1 MLLTILVSIVVTAY
15 IVESLLDRLN
25 QSTARNP
32 LDPKIAHLYDPI
44 EREKSIAYSA
54 EKTNFGFISST
65 FSTVIMILALAL
77 GWFAVLDELIRER
90 FENEIVISLLFIA
103 VLSVISWWLNLP
115 FQLYSIFKIEAKYG
129 FNKTTV
135 ATFISDAI
143 KGSAIAV
150 VLGGSLLSAVLWL
163 YQELGSNFWIF
174 AWALVSAF
182 SLLMFMFG
190 TSLILPLFNKLKKSI
205 DATWAKTQGKGEVY
219 QQDNDLQYSYLDAT
233 ILDKNPDAKKT
244 AEKIAS
250 DLGVK
255 IVKAPATSL
264 FGGLRLEIPKP
275 ATVPTPAVSET
286 ITKPKLGEAGG
297 VLIPSR
303 EDFIQ
308 AGQNIY
314 EKGMEFGAW
323 AKQMIQQFG
332 DVVREFLGD
341 VWQAVSGAPAKLNE
355 LMGYLPGKGEAGA
368 VTFGRGEK
376 EPTKATEPEAPIE
389 PEAETI
395 TEAMAQGLDIGKE
408 DNIDTVWI
416 ERVIEYEE
424 YVKFCKKRDDLY
436 NQFDAIRQKIADL

>member
-1 MLLTILVSIVVTAY
+1 MLLTILVSIVVAAY

-90 FENEIVISLLFIA
+90 FDNEIVISLLFIA

-190 TSLILPLFNKLKKSI
+190 TSLILPLFNKLKPVEAGDLRTEIEKYCAAQGYSLGRLFVMDGSKRSTKANAFFSGLGKSKTI
-205 DATWAKTQGKGEVY
+205 VLFDTLIEKLSTKEIVAVLAHEIGHYKRRHTLSMFIFSNVQTFATFA
-219 QQDNDLQYSYLDAT
+219 
-233 ILDKNPDAKKT
+233 
-244 AEKIAS
+244 
-250 DLGVK
+250 
-255 IVKAPATSL
+255 L
-264 FGGLRLEIPKP
+264 FGWLLSYPELSTALGASVQSFHLSALTFFILFTPLSIVLGLINNSWSRHNEYDADTFAQQTYDVAPMKSALTKISTDSLANLSPHPLYVAFNYTHPTLLQRLNNL
-275 ATVPTPAVSET
+275 S
-286 ITKPKLGEAGG
+286 
-297 VLIPSR
+297 
-303 EDFIQ
+303 
-308 AGQNIY
+308 
-314 EKGMEFGAW
+314 
-323 AKQMIQQFG
+323 
-332 DVVREFLGD
+332 
-341 VWQAVSGAPAKLNE
+341 
-355 LMGYLPGKGEAGA
+355 
-368 VTFGRGEK
+368 
-376 EPTKATEPEAPIE
+376 
-389 PEAETI
+389 
-395 TEAMAQGLDIGKE
+395 
-408 DNIDTVWI
+408 
-416 ERVIEYEE
+416 
-424 YVKFCKKRDDLY
+424 
-436 NQFDAIRQKIADL
+436 

>member
-1 MLLTILVSIVVTAY
+1 MLLTILVSIVVAAY

-32 LDPKIAHLYDPI
+32 LDPKIAHLYDPM

-90 FENEIVISLLFIA
+90 FDNEIVISLLFIA

-150 VLGGSLLSAVLWL
+150 VLGGSFLSAVLWL

-190 TSLILPLFNKLKKSI
+190 TSLILPLFNKLKP
-205 DATWAKTQGKGEVY
+205 V
-219 QQDNDLQYSYLDAT
+219 
-233 ILDKNPDAKKT
+233 
-244 AEKIAS
+244 
-250 DLGVK
+250 
-255 IVKAPATSL
+255 
-264 FGGLRLEIPKP
+264 
-275 ATVPTPAVSET
+275 
-286 ITKPKLGEAGG
+286 EAGD
-297 VLIPSR
+297 LRTEI
-303 EDFIQ
+303 
-308 AGQNIY
+308 
-314 EKGMEFGAW
+314 EKYCAAQGYS
-323 AKQMIQQFG
+323 
-332 DVVREFLGD
+332 LGRLFVMD
-341 VWQAVSGAPAKLNE
+341 GSK
-355 LMGYLPGKGEAGA
+355 
-368 VTFGRGEK
+368 RS
-376 EPTKATEPEAPIE
+376 TKANAFFSGLGKSKTIVLFDTLIEKLSTKEIVAVLAHEIGHYKRRHTLSMFIFSNVQTFATFALLGWLLSYPELSTALGASVQSFHLSALAFFILFTPLSIVLGLINNSWSRHNEYDADTFAQQTYDVAPMKSALTKISTDSLANLS
-389 PEAETI
+389 PHP
-395 TEAMAQGLDIGKE
+395 L
-408 DNIDTVWI
+408 
-416 ERVIEYEE
+416 
-424 YVKFCKKRDDLY
+424 YVAFNYTHPTLLQRL
-436 NQFDAIRQKIADL
+436 NNLS

>member
-1 MLLTILVSIVVTAY
+1 MLLTILVSIVVAAY

-25 QSTARNP
+25 QSTARNS

-90 FENEIVISLLFIA
+90 FDNEIVISLLFIA

-190 TSLILPLFNKLKKSI
+190 TSLILPLFNKLKP
-205 DATWAKTQGKGEVY
+205 V
-219 QQDNDLQYSYLDAT
+219 
-233 ILDKNPDAKKT
+233 
-244 AEKIAS
+244 
-250 DLGVK
+250 
-255 IVKAPATSL
+255 
-264 FGGLRLEIPKP
+264 
-275 ATVPTPAVSET
+275 
-286 ITKPKLGEAGG
+286 EAGD
-297 VLIPSR
+297 LRTEI
-303 EDFIQ
+303 
-308 AGQNIY
+308 
-314 EKGMEFGAW
+314 EKYCAAQGYS
-323 AKQMIQQFG
+323 
-332 DVVREFLGD
+332 LGRLFVMD
-341 VWQAVSGAPAKLNE
+341 GSK
-355 LMGYLPGKGEAGA
+355 
-368 VTFGRGEK
+368 RS
-376 EPTKATEPEAPIE
+376 TKANAFFSGLGKSKTIVLFDTLIEKLSTKEIVAVLAHEIGHYKRRHTLSMFIFSNVQTFATFALLGWLLSYPELSTALGASVQSFHLSALAFFILFTPLSIVLGLINNSWSRHNEYDADTFAQQTYDVAPMKSALTKISTDSLANLS
-389 PEAETI
+389 PHP
-395 TEAMAQGLDIGKE
+395 L
-408 DNIDTVWI
+408 
-416 ERVIEYEE
+416 
-424 YVKFCKKRDDLY
+424 YVAFNYTHPTLLQRL
-436 NQFDAIRQKIADL
+436 NNLS

>member
-1 MLLTILVSIVVTAY
+1 MLLTILVSIVVAAY

-90 FENEIVISLLFIA
+90 FDNEIVISLLFIA

-115 FQLYSIFKIEAKYG
+115 FHLYSIFKIEAKYG

-190 TSLILPLFNKLKKSI
+190 TSLILPLFNKLKP
-205 DATWAKTQGKGEVY
+205 V
-219 QQDNDLQYSYLDAT
+219 
-233 ILDKNPDAKKT
+233 
-244 AEKIAS
+244 
-250 DLGVK
+250 
-255 IVKAPATSL
+255 
-264 FGGLRLEIPKP
+264 
-275 ATVPTPAVSET
+275 
-286 ITKPKLGEAGG
+286 EAGD
-297 VLIPSR
+297 LRTEI
-303 EDFIQ
+303 
-308 AGQNIY
+308 
-314 EKGMEFGAW
+314 EKYCAAQGYS
-323 AKQMIQQFG
+323 
-332 DVVREFLGD
+332 LGRLFVMD
-341 VWQAVSGAPAKLNE
+341 GSK
-355 LMGYLPGKGEAGA
+355 
-368 VTFGRGEK
+368 RS
-376 EPTKATEPEAPIE
+376 TKANAFFSGLGKSKTIVLFDTLIEKLSTKEIVAVLAHEIGHYKRRHTLSMFIFSNVQTFATFALLGWLLSYPELSTALGASVQSFHLSALAFFILFTPLSIVLGLINNSWSRHNEYDADTFAQQTYDVAPMKSALTKISTDSLANLS
-389 PEAETI
+389 PHP
-395 TEAMAQGLDIGKE
+395 L
-408 DNIDTVWI
+408 
-416 ERVIEYEE
+416 
-424 YVKFCKKRDDLY
+424 YVAFNYTHPTLLQRL
-436 NQFDAIRQKIADL
+436 NNLS

>member
-1 MLLTILVSIVVTAY
+1 MLLTILVSIVVAAY

-90 FENEIVISLLFIA
+90 FDNEIVISLLFIA

-190 TSLILPLFNKLKKSI
+190 TSLILPLFNKLKPVEAGDLRTEIEKYC
-205 DATWAKTQGKGEVY
+205 ATQG
-219 QQDNDLQYSYLDAT
+219 YS
-233 ILDKNPDAKKT
+233 
-244 AEKIAS
+244 
-250 DLGVK
+250 LGR
-255 IVKAPATSL
+255 L
-264 FGGLRLEIPKP
+264 FVMDGSKR
-275 ATVPTPAVSET
+275 S
-286 ITKPKLGEAGG
+286 
-297 VLIPSR
+297 
-303 EDFIQ
+303 
-308 AGQNIY
+308 
-314 EKGMEFGAW
+314 
-323 AKQMIQQFG
+323 
-332 DVVREFLGD
+332 
-341 VWQAVSGAPAKLNE
+341 
-355 LMGYLPGKGEAGA
+355 
-368 VTFGRGEK
+368 
-376 EPTKATEPEAPIE
+376 TKANAFFSGLGKSKTIVLFDTLIEKLSTKEIVAVLAHEIGHYKRRHTLSMFIFSNVQTFATFALLGWLLSYPELSTALGASVQSFHLSALAFFILFTPLSIVLGLINNSWSRHNEYDADTFAQQTYDVAPMKSALTKISTDSLANLS
-389 PEAETI
+389 PHP
-395 TEAMAQGLDIGKE
+395 L
-408 DNIDTVWI
+408 
-416 ERVIEYEE
+416 
-424 YVKFCKKRDDLY
+424 YVAFNYTHPTLLQRL
-436 NQFDAIRQKIADL
+436 NNLS